1 MDEDI
6 FRSARFQRVYQYLK
20 RFFSHANL
28 ARFSYKLGSVEGD
41 VPEALN
47 LLLK

>member
-1 MDEDI
+1 MDDGI

-20 RFFSHANL
+20 RFSNYTNL
-28 ARFSYKLGSVEGD
+28 AKFSYRFSSVEGN